1 MIKYRNEIDRP
12 RELLGARNRSKP
24 RRTPLLPR
32 RAQWQSRQLGGRST
46 WCVLSAV
53 VMVAT
58 LAIAIG
64 CDDGQSST
72 ADSGSSGRSSADR
85 AALFSIPADQMARIQ
100 IVTVAPSILK
110 RTLRLTGA
118 VAFNGF
124 ATTPV
129 ITQVGGP
136 VSRIVVA
143 PGDMVAAGQPLLYV
157 ASPDFSQLRATYL
170 KASDAFK
177 LADREY
183 ARSKDL
189 YDHHAI
195 AERDLIA
202 AESARN
208 QAEADLQA
216 SEQALHVLGFKSP
229 DQAVQARRSPELPV
243 LAPIAGEVVE
253 RLVAPGQ
260 VMQAGTTQ
268 AFTIS
273 DMSTVWVMANVYQQD
288 LPYVRE
294 GNPATVE
301 TDAYPGTP
309 FYGKISY
316 VAATLDPTTRTLQA
330 RIEVKN
336 PQRKLKNNMY
346 VVAQVQAGKVPNAIT
361 VPNAAVLRNTENE
374 PFVYTLAGQNQFA
387 TRSVTIG
394 QTSEQT
400 TEITSGLAPGD
411 RVVANGSLF
420 LQFANSLQR

>member
-1 MIKYRNEIDRP
+1 MIMYVDDIHRPPELPGDRD
-12 RELLGARNRSKP
+12 RSKDHHRSLIP
-24 RRTPLLPR
+24 RRG
-32 RAQWQSRQLGGRST
+32 QSKPNRPGGRAT
-46 WCVLSAV
+46 FCFLTLIG
-53 VMVAT
+53 MVAT
-58 LAIAIG
+58 LATGLG
-64 CDDGQSST
+64 CGDNQ
-72 ADSGSSGRSSADR
+72 GSAGNPGISGRTGADK
-85 AALFSIPADQMARIQ
+85 ATLFSIPADQMARIQ
-100 IVTVAPSILK
+100 IVTVAPSPLT
-110 RTLRLTGA
+110 RVLRLTGA
-118 VAFNGF
+118 VAYNGF

-129 ITQVGGP
+129 ITQVSGP

-143 PGDMVAAGQPLLYV
+143 PGEMVRTGQPLLYV

-170 KASDAFK
+170 KASDSFK

-208 QAEADLQA
+208 QAQADLQA

-229 DQAVQARRSPELPV
+229 DQAVQARSSPELPV
-243 LAPIAGEVVE
+243 LAPIDGEVVE

-273 DMSTVWVMANVYQQD
+273 NMSTVWVLANVYQQD

-301 TDAYPGTP
+301 TDAYPRTP

-330 RIEVKN
+330 RIDVKN

-346 VVAQVQAGKVPNAIT
+346 VIALVQAGKVPNAIS

-374 PFVYTLAGQNQFA
+374 PFVYTLVGQNQFS
-387 TRSVTIG
+387 TRSVTLG
-394 QTSEQT
+394 QTSEET

>member
-1 MIKYRNEIDRP
+1 MTKYLNDIRRSG
-12 RELLGARNRSKP
+12 ELLGDLNVSEDMRKDLIP
-24 RRTPLLPR
+24 RRG
-32 RAQWQSRQLGGRST
+32 QWQGNRMEGKTSLRLLYLIAMLASF
-46 WCVLSAV
+46 V
-53 VMVAT
+53 V
-58 LAIAIG
+58 AIG
-64 CDDGQSST
+64 CGDNQSS
-72 ADSGSSGRSSADR
+72 AGDPGLSGRSSRDKAT
-85 AALFSIPADQMARIQ
+85 LFSIPDDQMSHIQ
-100 IVTVAPSILK
+100 IVTVAPSTLT

-118 VAFNGF
+118 VAYNGF

-129 ITQVGGP
+129 ITQVSGP
-136 VSRIVVA
+136 VSRIVVS
-143 PGDMVAAGQPLLYV
+143 PGETVRSGQPLLYV
-157 ASPDFSQLRATYL
+157 ASPDFSQLRATYI

-195 AERDLIA
+195 AEKDLIA

-229 DQAVQARRSPELPV
+229 DQAVQTRTSPELPV
-243 LAPIAGEVVE
+243 LAPIGGEVVE

-260 VMQAGTTQ
+260 VIQAGTTQ

-273 DMSTVWVMANVYQQD
+273 NMSIVWVLANVYQQD
-288 LPYVRE
+288 LPYVHV
-294 GNPATVE
+294 GDPVTIL
-301 TDAYPGTP
+301 TDSYPGTE
-309 FYGKISY
+309 FHGKISY
-316 VAATLDPTTRTLQA
+316 LAAALDPTTRTLQA

-336 PQRKLKNNMY
+336 PQEKLKNNMY
-346 VVAQVQAGKVPNAIT
+346 VIAQVQAGKITNAIS
-361 VPNAAVLRNTENE
+361 VPNAAVLRDAENQT
-374 PFVYTLAGQNQFA
+374 FVYTLAGQNQFGM
-387 TRSVTIG
+387 RSVTTG

-400 TEITSGLAPGD
+400 TQITSGLAPGD